1 MSTNGGIF
9 MSINLISLKCPE
21 CGATLQVE
29 EDCKECF
36 CSYFGNRVIVQNDNE
51 KTVNINKH
59 IVDEAEIKRVEN
71 EAKTNDY
78 KLSLIVL
85 SIFMAFVIFMV
96 ILFYFFT

>member
-29 EDCKECF
+29 ENRKECF
-36 CSYFGNRVIVQNDNE
+36 CSYCGNRVIVQNDNE

-71 EAKTNDY
+71 EAKRSDY
-78 KLSLIVL
+78 KTSLMVL
-85 SIFMAFVIFMV
+85 SMLMALAIFMM